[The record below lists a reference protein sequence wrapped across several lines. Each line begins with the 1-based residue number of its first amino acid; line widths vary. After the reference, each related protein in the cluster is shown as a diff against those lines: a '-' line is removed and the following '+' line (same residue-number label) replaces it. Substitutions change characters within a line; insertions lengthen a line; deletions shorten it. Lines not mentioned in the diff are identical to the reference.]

1 MKKYIIASL
10 MIMIPF
16 ITWANDHCTNP
27 SAYTI
32 DKRCYVTDEEKAQ
45 KPYNT
50 TVALINHTDN
60 TPMCT
65 GTIIQIQ
72 DMLVVYTAAHCIV
85 FDEHKA
91 EKIKIRLQD
100 GREFIASHNNSGNF
114 VLPPETVI
122 TEEEL
127 EEWII
132 KNNPHDWAIYNIPEQ
147 YYDNIPYTSITNK
160 NHSNAL
166 HNATVVG
173 YGSLKIMSDNDI
185 NDFKQKYIDYLNGRP
200 QNEDHGFVND
210 NIVINNPVVLNF
222 LDEHQIDIYDVIF
235 NDNKKLKQSKCKY
248 GGEFSA
254 ENCQVWPGNSGG
266 PVYDNNNHIMG
277 IVTLVDFLIG
287 GKQHA
292 NMHGTVS
299 LLQ

>member
-1 MKKYIIASL
+1 
-10 MIMIPF
+10 MILIPF
-16 ITWANDHCTNP
+16 IAWANDHCTNP

-32 DKRCYVTDEEKAQ
+32 DKRCYVTAEEKAQ

-50 TVALINHTDN
+50 TVALIDHTDN

-65 GTIIQIQ
+65 GTIIRIQ

-91 EKIKIRLQD
+91 EKITIRLQD
-100 GREFIASHNNSGNF
+100 GREFIASYNNSGNF
-114 VLPPETVI
+114 VLPPETEM

-127 EEWII
+127 EEWMIEH
-132 KNNPHDWAIYNIPEQ
+132 NPHDWAIYNIPEQ
-147 YYDNIPYTSITNK
+147 YYNNIPYTLITN
-160 NHSNAL
+160 NYHSNAL

-185 NDFKQKYIDYLNGRP
+185 KDFKQKYIDYLNGRP
-200 QNEDHGFVND
+200 QNDDYGFVND
-210 NIVINNPVVLNF
+210 NIATNDPVVLNF
-222 LDEHQIDIYDVIF
+222 LYEHQSDISDVIF
-235 NDNKKLKQSKCKY
+235 NDNIKLKQSKCEY
-248 GGEFSA
+248 GGEFNA
-254 ENCQVWPGNSGG
+254 KNCQAWGGNSGG

-277 IVTLVDFLIG
+277 IVTLVYPFIG
-287 GKQHA
+287 DTQHA
-292 NMHGTVS
+292 NMYGTVS